1 MFSRTSPLPQ
11 EMRVNCGGGLVRED
25 ANRLDTSWLTDPVY
39 RGQAR
44 FCGVG
49 WFFGLMLALWSL
61 CVQAAEP
68 AFIFSIPAKPLPQ
81 ALSDFTRTTG
91 LSVIYTQETPYGI
104 DAPALHGTY
113 SPEQAL
119 GTLLSRSGLIY
130 RRATEQTFTLEP
142 VASEGAIT
150 LQPTN
155 VDSRSQSPT
164 TYQPPSGNSVTRS
177 SAPTLDTP
185 QAISIVPAQVLL
197 DQAPRNL
204 DDALSNI
211 SGVTQGNT
219 LGSTQDTLMKRGFGD
234 NRDGSIMRDGMP
246 VIQGRSLNASAERV
260 EVLKGPSTL
269 LYGIQDPGGVINV
282 VSKRPEL
289 TPYHA
294 LTARGSTYG
303 NGKNG
308 SGGTLDST
316 GQLGGSEWAG
326 KGLAYRLIIDQE
338 DEDYWR
344 NFGVHRETLIAPS
357 LAWYGEDT
365 QLLAAYEHREFV
377 YPFDRGTAIDPR
389 TGHPLDI
396 PATRRLDEPF
406 NSMEGR
412 SDLYRFEADH
422 LFNDNWKGHLGYSYN
437 RETYDASQVRI
448 TAVNPV
454 KGTLTRSM
462 DGTGGALSTDRFT
475 TLTLSGSADLLG
487 LQHDLLMGVD
497 DEYRKIFRADLIR
510 QKSQTT
516 FSYLDP
522 VYGLEPEGT
531 FASPPDSNQSDILRT
546 DSVFAQDAIHLTD
559 HWILVAGARF
569 QMYDQVAGK
578 GRPFTVNTDLNG
590 QKWIPRAG
598 LVYRVDDQLSFY
610 GSYTE
615 SFKPNSSIAALA
627 GGTTVDSATL
637 PEQAKSWEL
646 GAKWEIADAISG
658 TLALFDIKKR
668 NVLVANFDSLTA
680 ATVYSTAGEVRSRG
694 LELDLSGQVSERW
707 SLIGGYAF
715 TDAQVIEDP
724 LLKGNR
730 LQNVPRHS
738 GSLSAVYDAG
748 VLFGGDRLRL
758 GAGAHYVGE
767 RAGNPDNDF
776 DLPGYTVAD
785 AFATYETRLEGQ
797 KVKVQLNVKNLF
809 DRTYYS
815 SAVSRYFV
823 SMGDS
828 RQVVVA
834 TTLEF

>member
-1 MFSRTSPLPQ
+1 VAYRKF
-11 EMRVNCGGGLVRED
+11 
-25 ANRLDTSWLTDPVY
+25 

-44 FCGVG
+44 SYIGGF
-49 WFFGLMLALWSL
+49 LLALWSL
-61 CVQAAEP
+61 CTQAAEP
-68 AFIFSIPAKPLPQ
+68 LFTFSIPAKPLPQ

-91 LSVIYTQETPYGI
+91 LSVVYIQETPYSI
-104 DAPALHGTY
+104 DAPALDGTY

-119 GTLLSRSGLIY
+119 NTLLASSGLTY
-130 RRATEQTFTLEP
+130 RSATERTFTLEP
-142 VASEGAIT
+142 IAGEGAIT
-150 LQPTN
+150 LQATN
-155 VDSRSQSPT
+155 VDSRWQSSSS
-164 TYQPPSGNSVTRS
+164 YQPPSASSVSRSSTRS
-177 SAPTLDTP
+177 LETP
-185 QAISIVPAQVLL
+185 QAISVVPAQVLR

-246 VIQGRSLNASAERV
+246 VVQGRSLNASAERI

-269 LYGIQDPGGVINV
+269 LYGIQDPGGVVNV
-282 VSKRPEL
+282 VSKRPQM
-289 TPYHA
+289 TAYNA
-294 LTARGSTYG
+294 LTARGSTFG
-303 NGKNG
+303 DGKNG

-316 GQLGGSEWAG
+316 GPVDGPEWEG
-326 KGLAYRLIIDQE
+326 QGLAYRLILDHE

-357 LAWYGEDT
+357 LAWYGDTT
-365 QLLAAYEHREFV
+365 QLLAAYEHREFL

-406 NSMEGR
+406 NNMEGR

-422 LFNDNWKGHLGYSYN
+422 QFDDNWTGHLGYSYN

-454 KGTLTRSM
+454 DGTLTRSM

-475 TLTLSGSADLLG
+475 TMTLNGSVQLLG
-487 LQHDLLMGVD
+487 MQHDLLLGLD
-497 DEYRKIFRADLIR
+497 DEYRKIYRGELIR

-516 FSYLDP
+516 FNYLDP
-522 VYGLEPEGT
+522 VYGLEPKGT
-531 FASPPDSNQSDILRT
+531 IASLPDSNQSDILRT

-627 GGTTVDSATL
+627 GGTTLDSATL

-646 GAKWEIADAISG
+646 GAKWEVPDAFSG

-680 ATVYSTAGEVRSRG
+680 NTVYSTAGEVRSRG
-694 LELDLSGQVSERW
+694 LELDLSGQLSERW

-715 TDAQVIEDP
+715 TDAQVIQDP
-724 LLKGNR
+724 TLKGNR
-730 LQNVPRHS
+730 LQNVPKHS
-738 GSLSAVYDAG
+738 GSLSAVFDAG
-748 VLFGGDRLRL
+748 PVFGGGDRLRL
-758 GAGAHYVGE
+758 GAGAHYVGQ

-785 AFATYETRLEGQ
+785 AFATYETRVDGQ